1 MNDIVYMGK
10 HSLTF
15 NVPRHEHNSWEL
27 IYCTN
32 EGGKL
37 VFDDFEL
44 PYVKGDIVVIPPHT
58 PHSNT
63 SVRGFTN
70 IHANLDD
77 TTLNFKQPVLLRDD
91 SYDSILNAF
100 SGAYIQYYENADER
114 EAILSAYG
122 SLIAAYILS
131 YQNTSSLSKVVQEI
145 ENCILRNYSDPNFA
159 VDDYLHS
166 LPYSYDY
173 LRKLF
178 QKELGMTPHKFL
190 NDKRLQTAANMLC
203 SEYND
208 GNISEISIQ
217 CGYREPLYFSRM
229 FKKKYGVSPSSYYAM
244 KRQTPD
250 SVSEDSDS
258 QKIMLDDPD
267 E

>member
-37 VFDDFEL
+37 IFDGFEL
-44 PYVKGDIVVIPPHT
+44 PYVKGDIVVIPPNT

-70 IHANLDD
+70 IHANLAD
-77 TTLNFKQPVLLRDD
+77 TTLSFKHPVLLRDD
-91 SYDSILNAF
+91 SNDSILNAL
-100 SGAYIQYYENADER
+100 SGAYFQYYENADQR

-122 SLIAAYILS
+122 SLIAAYIIS
-131 YQNTSSLSKVVQEI
+131 YQKTSTLSKVVQDI
-145 ENCILRNYSDPNFA
+145 ENDIIRNYSDPNYA
-159 VDDYLHS
+159 LDDYLHS

-208 GNISEISIQ
+208 GNISEISHL

-229 FKKKYGVSPSSYYAM
+229 FKKKYGVSPSYYYSM

-250 SVSEDSDS
+250 DVPQDSDS
-258 QKIMLDDPD
+258 QKIMLDNSDA
-267 E
+267 